1 MMLHMFSQLTADA
14 TQFYGLSMK
23 ALSKLAD
30 ISPKLERVV
39 MAKCKGEE
47 LERLKIIVAEHY
59 KKKDESLD
67 EKVRRG

>member
-1 MMLHMFSQLTADA
+1 MFSQHTADA
-14 TQFYGLSMK
+14 TLFYGLNMK

-30 ISPKLERVV
+30 FSLKLERVV

-47 LERLKIIVAEHY
+47 LERLKMLVAEHY